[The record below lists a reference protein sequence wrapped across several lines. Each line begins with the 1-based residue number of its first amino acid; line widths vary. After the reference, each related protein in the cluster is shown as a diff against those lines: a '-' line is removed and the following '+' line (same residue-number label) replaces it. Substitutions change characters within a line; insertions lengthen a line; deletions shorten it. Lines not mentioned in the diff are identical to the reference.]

1 MPAKK
6 TPAPHLITDPGDL
19 RSLCQRLGKETRIA
33 FDTEA
38 ASFHRY
44 VDRVYLVQVS
54 SDRET
59 ALVDPL
65 EVENLTPLGKLLSD
79 PQIQIVF
86 HDADYD
92 LRILDRD
99 YGFRACNI
107 FDTRVA
113 AQLAGEPSV
122 GLGALL
128 EKFFQVQVDKKY
140 QRADWSRR
148 PLTPGMIAYAAD
160 DTRYLPGL
168 RDTLETRLVSL
179 GRLDWVREE
188 CRRLEQIR
196 WTQAGADVEDAYL
209 RVKGAKAL
217 GRRQLAVLREL
228 YAWRDATA
236 SKLDRARFRV
246 VSNSALLAVAKAS
259 PRNPHQL
266 AKVEGV
272 SENLARRYG
281 KGMIAAVEQGHAV
294 PDGKLPRVQRSRRP
308 EPDPGYDQRLE
319 RLKQLR
325 NTRAEAVGLHP
336 GLVCP
341 NGTLQAVARA
351 EPDSISALDSVEE
364 LRRWQKE
371 AIGDQAILAAVKGE

>member
-1 MPAKK
+1 MSPKK
-6 TPAPHLITDPGDL
+6 VSAPLVITDPGAL
-19 RSLCQRLGKETRIA
+19 RSLCQRLGKEGRIA

-38 ASFHRY
+38 ASFHRF

-65 EVENLTPLGKLLSD
+65 EVENLDPLGKLLSD

-99 YGFRACNI
+99 YGFRARNI

-122 GLGALL
+122 GLGSLL
-128 EKFFQVQVDKKY
+128 EKFFQVEVDKKY

-148 PLTPGMIAYAAD
+148 PLTPGMVAYAAD
-160 DTRYLPGL
+160 DTRYLPAL
-168 RDTLETRLVSL
+168 RDTLEKRLISL
-179 GRLDWVREE
+179 GRLDWAHEE
-188 CRRLEQIR
+188 FQRLEQIR
-196 WTQAGADVEDAYL
+196 WTQAGADVDEAYL

-236 SKLDRARFRV
+236 GKLDRARFRV
-246 VSNSALLAVAKAS
+246 VSNAALLAVAKAS
-259 PRNPHQL
+259 PRGPSQL
-266 AKVEGV
+266 AKVVGL

-281 KGMIAAVEQGHAV
+281 KGMIAAVEQGRSV
-294 PDGKLPRVQRSRRP
+294 PESELPKVERSRRP
-308 EPDPGYDQRLE
+308 VPDPSYDQRLE

-325 NTRAEAVGLHP
+325 NERAEAVGLDP

-351 EPDSISALDSVEE
+351 EPDSKSDLSRIED
-364 LRRWQKE
+364 LRRWQME
-371 AIGDQAILAAVKGE
+371 AIGDQAILAALKGE